1 LTLNIP
7 KQANVIIIGGG
18 VIGCSIAYHLGKLGW
33 KDIVLLERKKLTS
46 GTTWHA
52 AGLIAQ
58 LRATQNMTRLAKYS
72 QELYWDLE
80 KETGVVTGFKRNGSM
95 TVALTEERL
104 EELNRQADMA
114 RAYDVEI
121 ENINKSQIQER
132 YPHLNTEDV
141 LGGVWLPKDGQA
153 DPVNI
158 TLALAKG
165 ARNFGVT
172 IIEDLKVNS
181 IETNDGKVKAVRT
194 HQGLINANYIVN
206 AGGMWGQEIGN
217 MAGASV
223 PLHACEHFYIVTE
236 PIDNLTPE
244 LPVLRVPDECAYYKE
259 DAGKILLGA
268 FEPNSKPWG
277 GDGIPEDFEFD
288 SLPEDFDHF
297 EPILERAVKRFPFL
311 DKAGIKTFFNG
322 PESFTVDNRYLL
334 GETPEV
340 KNFFV
345 AAGFNS
351 VGIQSAGGAGKV
363 LADWINSGRPT
374 IDLWEVDIRRMMPFQ
389 KNKNYLRTRV
399 SETLGLLYADHFPY
413 RQFETGRNIKRSP
426 IHFHLEKQGACF
438 GETSGWE
445 RPNWFLNENELSQ
458 KKIPEYK
465 YSWKRQNWFSNSA
478 DEHKA
483 IRNSVGLFD
492 LSSFGKIRLS
502 GKDSEDFL
510 QKICGN
516 NIAVPVG
523 KIVYTQFLNDDGG
536 IESDVTITRLASDE
550 FIIVTPAAT
559 IHKDLN
565 WIKNHIPT
573 DAHCFSY
580 DATSSEAVISIM
592 GPNSRKFLQPLILNS
607 LDNEDFPFGHAMEIE
622 IGMSIARAHRISY
635 VGELGW
641 EIYISSDM
649 AAHVFE
655 QIQERSAEMPI
666 KLCGLHSL
674 DSCRIEKAY
683 RHYGHDIS
691 TEDNIIEA
699 GLGFAVKTQKPKSK
713 FGDFIG
719 KNAVEIKKQEGV
731 EKRLMQFVLND
742 PEPLLYHNE
751 PIIKDDSIVG
761 YLTSGNFGHHL
772 GSSVG
777 MGYVTCKQK
786 GESPEEHLKGNYM
799 IDVAGKRY
807 SATAYLKPAYDP
819 LSNNVK
825 I

>member
-1 LTLNIP
+1 MNIP

-483 IRNSVGLFD
+483 VRNSVGLFD

-536 IESDVTITRLASDE
+536 IESDVTITRLSSDE

-559 IHKDLN
+559 IQKDLN

-607 LDNEDFPFGHAMEIE
+607 LDNEDFPFGHAKEIE

-751 PIIKDDSIVG
+751 PIIKDDRIVG

-807 SATAYLKPAYDP
+807 SANAYLKPAYDP

>member
-1 LTLNIP
+1 MNIP

-536 IESDVTITRLASDE
+536 IESDVTITRLSSDE

-559 IHKDLN
+559 IQKDLN

-607 LDNEDFPFGHAMEIE
+607 LDNEDFPFGHAKEIE

-751 PIIKDDSIVG
+751 PIIKDDRIVG

>member
-1 LTLNIP
+1 MNIP

-536 IESDVTITRLASDE
+536 IESDVTITRLSSDE

-559 IHKDLN
+559 IQKDLN

-607 LDNEDFPFGHAMEIE
+607 LDNENFPFGHAKEIE

-751 PIIKDDSIVG
+751 PIIKDDRIVG

>member
-1 LTLNIP
+1 MNIP

-478 DEHKA
+478 HEHKA
-483 IRNSVGLFD
+483 VRNSVGLFD

-536 IESDVTITRLASDE
+536 IESDVTITRLSSDE

-559 IHKDLN
+559 IQKDLN

-607 LDNEDFPFGHAMEIE
+607 LDNEDFPFGHAKEIE

-751 PIIKDDSIVG
+751 PIIKDDRIVG

-807 SATAYLKPAYDP
+807 SANAYLKPAYDP

>member
-1 LTLNIP
+1 MNIP

-206 AGGMWGQEIGN
+206 AGGMWGQDIGN

-536 IESDVTITRLASDE
+536 IESDVTITRLSSDE

-559 IHKDLN
+559 IQKDLN

-607 LDNEDFPFGHAMEIE
+607 LDNEDFPFGHAKGIE

-719 KNAVEIKKQEGV
+719 KNAVELKKQEGV

-751 PIIKDDSIVG
+751 PIIKDDRIVG

>member
-1 LTLNIP
+1 MNIP

-194 HQGLINANYIVN
+194 HQGIINANYIVN

-426 IHFHLEKQGACF
+426 IHFHLENQGACF

-483 IRNSVGLFD
+483 VRNSVGLFD

-536 IESDVTITRLASDE
+536 IESDVTITRLSSDE

-559 IHKDLN
+559 IQKDLN

-607 LDNEDFPFGHAMEIE
+607 LDNEDFPFGHAKEIE

-655 QIQERSAEMPI
+655 QIQERNAEMPI

-751 PIIKDDSIVG
+751 PIIKDDRIVG

>member
-1 LTLNIP
+1 MNIP

-510 QKICGN
+510 QKICSN

-536 IESDVTITRLASDE
+536 IESDVTITRLSSDE

-559 IHKDLN
+559 IQKDLN

-607 LDNEDFPFGHAMEIE
+607 LDNEDFPFGHAKEIE

-751 PIIKDDSIVG
+751 PIIKDDRIVG

-799 IDVAGKRY
+799 IDVAVKRY